1 MQDRPPLKI
10 AVIGS
15 GISGLSAAW
24 LLAQRHAVTVYEAAP
39 RLGGH
44 SDTVTVEVGGRAVAV
59 DTGFIVF
66 NTPTY
71 PNLTALFAHLGVETA
86 ASEMTF
92 AVSLDDGALE
102 YNGTDLNG
110 LFAQRRNL
118 IDPRFWAML
127 RDLVRFYREAPA
139 QAGRLGSIS
148 LGEFLDAQ
156 GYGRAFRDDHL
167 LPMAA
172 AIWSAPPQT
181 LLDYPAESFIRF
193 CENHGLLKVRDRP
206 VWRTVKGGSQRYVE
220 KLADPAKARFR
231 TGCGAVRIDRHAAGA
246 DVRDALGGRERF
258 DAVVLA
264 THADTALRL
273 ICEPDREEEALLG
286 AIRYSRNRVI
296 LHDDADLMPRRRRVW
311 ASWNYAGRRARAE
324 TVSAFSVS
332 YWMNRLQPLPTDHPL
347 FVTLNPV
354 REPRPGSVLY
364 KTGYEHPIFDAGARD
379 AQRDLWSIQGRRN
392 TWFCGAH
399 FGAGFHEDGLQAGL
413 AVAEALGGMRRPW
426 TVPDESGRIV
436 LGDTRAQTASIAA

>member
-1 MQDRPPLKI
+1 MKI

-15 GISGLSAAW
+15 GISGLAAAW
-24 LLAQRHAVTVYEAAP
+24 LLAKKHDVVVYEAAP

-44 SDTVTVEVGGRAVAV
+44 TNTVTVEVGGRAVAV

-71 PNLTALFAHLGVETA
+71 PNLTALFAHLGVKTA
-86 ASEMTF
+86 ESEMTF

-127 RDLVRFYREAPA
+127 RDLMRFYREAPTH
-139 QAGRLGSIS
+139 AGRLGSMS
-148 LGEFLDAQ
+148 LGAFLDAQ
-156 GYGRAFRDDHL
+156 RYGRAFRDDHL

-172 AIWSAPPQT
+172 AIWSAPPQA

-193 CENHGLLKVRDRP
+193 CDNHGLLKVRDRP
-206 VWRTVKGGSQRYVE
+206 VWRTVEGGSRRYVE

-231 TGCGAVRIDRHAAGA
+231 IGCGAVRVERDAAGA
-246 DVRDALGGRERF
+246 DVLDTQGGRERF

-264 THADTALRL
+264 THADAALRL
-273 ICEPDREEEALLG
+273 ISEPDREEAALLS
-286 AIRYSRNRVI
+286 AFRYSRNRAI
-296 LHDDADLMPRRRRVW
+296 LHDDVRLMPRRRGVW
-311 ASWNYAGRRARAE
+311 ASWNYAGRRGRAE
-324 TVSAFSVS
+324 AQSAFSVS
-332 YWMNRLQPLPTDHPL
+332 YWMNRLQPLATEHPL

-354 REPRPGSVLY
+354 REPQTNSVRY
-364 KTGYEHPIFDAGARD
+364 ETEYEHPIFDSPALD
-379 AQRDLWSIQGRRN
+379 AQTKLWSIQGRRH

-399 FGAGFHEDGLQAGL
+399 FGAGFYEDGLQAGL
-413 AVAEALGGMRRPW
+413 AVAEALGHLRRPW
-426 TVPDESGRIV
+426 NVPDESGRIV
-436 LGDTRAQTASIAA
+436 LGGAFAPPASIAA